1 MWNLI
6 GFFIVLI
13 VCFQIASML
22 IGLFTVAVVAVV
34 SWLAEIFKNERPN

>member
-6 GFFIVLI
+6 VFFIILI

-22 IGLFTVAVVAVV
+22 IGLFTVGIVAIV
-34 SWLAEIFKNERPN
+34 SWLAEIFKNE